1 MRVGIVTQ
9 PLKTNYGG
17 LLQCYALQTTI
28 ENNGSHDVDVLVM
41 QEYGW
46 QYYLILPFAYIKRLI
61 RKYLFH
67 KQITVIKSPY
77 QNHARKTEEFIRR
90 YIHTEK
96 IRNWKHFRIRNYDA
110 IIAGSDQIWR
120 PEYSDPIE
128 HYFLD
133 FACNSSIEKIS
144 YAASFGTD
152 TCPLNQEQLRVCVP
166 LLKQFRAVSVRE
178 HSGVKICREQ
188 FCIDAQQMP
197 DPTLLL
203 DKNDYDRLINGAETE
218 PSGGDLMTYILDETE
233 EKTDFIRRFA
243 AETGM
248 EPFRFRNE
256 DFLNDDISVQDKVHP
271 SVEQWMRGFRDA
283 SFVITDSFHGCVFSI
298 IFHKQ
303 FIAIGNK
310 ERGLDR
316 FVSLLE
322 KFGLSDRLILSLSD
336 FQNDL
341 ARKEIDYDRVDRILE
356 NEKKRGKTFL
366 HSYLNL

>member
-1 MRVGIVTQ
+1 MRAGIVTQ
-9 PLKTNYGG
+9 PLNTNYGG

-28 ENNGSHDVDVLVM
+28 ENSGCHDVDVLVM

-46 QYYLILPFAYIKRLI
+46 KYYLILPLAYIKRII

-67 KQITVIKSPY
+67 KQITVFKSPY
-77 QNHARKTEEFIRR
+77 QNHARKTGQFIRR
-90 YIHTEK
+90 YIHTETVK
-96 IRNWKHFRIRNYDA
+96 NWKRFHIENYDA

-133 FACNSSIEKIS
+133 FACKSSVEKIS

-152 TCPLNQEQLRVCVP
+152 TCPLTQEQLRVCVP

-203 DKNDYDRLINGAETE
+203 DRNDYERLINDAETE
-218 PSGGDLMTYILDETE
+218 PPGGELMTYILDGSE

-248 EPFRFRNE
+248 EPFCFRNE
-256 DFLNDDISVQDKVHP
+256 DFLNDNISVQDKVHP
-271 SVEQWMRGFRDA
+271 SVEQWLRGFRDA

-310 ERGLDR
+310 ERGLER
-316 FVSLLE
+316 FSSLLE
-322 KFGLSDRLILSLSD
+322 TFGLSDRLLLTVDGFRNEMID
-336 FQNDL
+336 
-341 ARKEIDYDRVDRILE
+341 RKIDYSAIDRILE
-356 NEKKRGKTFL
+356 KEKKRGKDFL
-366 HSYLNL
+366 NILLNR